1 MRLTLTRKQ
10 DNVLS
15 LQPKAAAV
23 DALVVED
30 DDPITVFLYALK
42 AIESMPQR
50 LSAAAF
56 SFADKEIKKRLLKKT
71 GSSIGA

>member
-50 LSAAAF
+50 LSAAAC
-56 SFADKEIKKRLLKKT
+56 SHER
-71 GSSIGA
+71 G

>member
-1 MRLTLTRKQ
+1 M
-10 DNVLS
+10 S

-42 AIESMPQR
+42 AIGSMPQR
-50 LSAAAF
+50 LSAAAC
-56 SFADKEIKKRLLKKT
+56 SHER
-71 GSSIGA
+71 G